1 MPPMINTQKPLIIV
15 ETILIMLLLLRFF
28 THRMDRI
35 RPTITERIFT
45 PAQAERTPSGRDIL
59 YKAGINVAYGKILI
73 ITAAMLY
80 FCVFLFS
87 MYNYL
92 ISFFPN

>member
-1 MPPMINTQKPLIIV
+1 MPPMSNTQKPLIIV

-28 THRMDRI
+28 THRIDRI
-35 RPTITERIFT
+35 RPTITERIFI

-59 YKAGINVAYGKILI
+59 NKAGINVANGKILI
-73 ITAAMLY
+73 INAAMLN
-80 FCVFLFS
+80 FCVFLFY

>member
-1 MPPMINTQKPLIIV
+1 MPPMSNTQKPLIIV

-28 THRMDRI
+28 THRIDRI
-35 RPTITERIFT
+35 RPAITERIFI

-59 YKAGINVAYGKILI
+59 NKAGINVANGKILI
-73 ITAAMLY
+73 INAAMLN